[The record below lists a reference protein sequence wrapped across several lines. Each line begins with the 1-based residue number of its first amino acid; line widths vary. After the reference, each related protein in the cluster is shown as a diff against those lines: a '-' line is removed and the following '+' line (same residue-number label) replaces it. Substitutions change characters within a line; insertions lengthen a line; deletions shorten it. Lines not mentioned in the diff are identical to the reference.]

1 MTPARGKSP
10 LPGRTAPRGTGSPGR
25 GLSIKGRFKLGV
37 GGWEREPAES
47 RPQLPVTSNSTP
59 AGTWLRKA
67 ALAQDQPHP
76 QSSASFAHLL
86 AGGLAPRGLWGS
98 RAAGPGMLVP
108 PPAPVEV
115 PMEGAHGLRRPRS
128 VLPDREAGAEPG
140 SRRRDPAS
148 GSQEAPWALRS
159 DVGAG
164 ARLLVAW
171 ASRGRPRA
179 RKGLPEAA
187 HGPPVLPSR
196 VPTPGRGCASMGLGR
211 PPAPRGSRRRSSSPA
226 AGSPSPALRSRGAPS
241 VPADPWVGGAAADP
255 EGGAVSRLRR
265 NRRRSRNPSRGGWTA
280 AVSWG
285 RALPGRAQLG
295 RRPGGGRAGV
305 PGTPEPWVERPRSP
319 GPPPRR
325 PAVPG
330 ALGLLGRRQ
339 GVPGR
344 AQPHRR
350 PPRSLQAAAPS
361 LCARSHLPATPSSRL
376 LSSLPRRTRPFQL
389 RAPQVPRAPRAP

>member
-1 MTPARGKSP
+1 
-10 LPGRTAPRGTGSPGR
+10 
-25 GLSIKGRFKLGV
+25 
-37 GGWEREPAES
+37 
-47 RPQLPVTSNSTP
+47 
-59 AGTWLRKA
+59 
-67 ALAQDQPHP
+67 
-76 QSSASFAHLL
+76 
-86 AGGLAPRGLWGS
+86 
-98 RAAGPGMLVP
+98 
-108 PPAPVEV
+108 
-115 PMEGAHGLRRPRS
+115 MEGAHGLRRPRS

-211 PPAPRGSRRRSSSPA
+211 PPAPRGSRRRSSSPG

-280 AVSWG
+280 GWPDG
-285 RALPGRAQLG
+285 RGLPGGRAQF
-295 RRPGGGRAGV
+295 PGGERSRAGHSWDE
-305 PGTPEPWVERPRSP
+305 GPEGGELGCRGPRSP
-319 GPPPRR
+319 GWRGL
-325 PAVPG
+325 G
-330 ALGLLGRRQ
+330 ALGPHPGGLQSRAPSDCWAGGRGSPGGRSPIAVPRAASRRQ
-339 GVPGR
+339 HRVSALAPICPPPLHPGYCPPSP
-344 AQPHRR
+344 AALGPSSSA
-350 PPRSLQAAAPS
+350 PPRSP
-361 LCARSHLPATPSSRL
+361 
-376 LSSLPRRTRPFQL
+376 
-389 RAPQVPRAPRAP
+389 APQGLHRMVGGGAGMGSRACGEGLVTAEDRT